1 MKLGMNTF
9 FINMFDFE
17 EGLQFCQE
25 QGVQAVEVAA
35 GGPGAVKYCDVDRL
49 LADQGELERWLDIY
63 AGYGLEIYS
72 FAGHGTPLVPDRRI
86 AEDYSQQFRKTCAL
100 MEKIGCTR
108 LALVAGLPE
117 GAEGDSLPAWIINTD
132 LPFLRDALEWQ
143 WEQRLLPYWK
153 EHGRI
158 AADHGVTLCFEMQIN
173 DMIHSP
179 VKLRRLRDELG
190 PVVACNY
197 DISHMW
203 VQGIDPLAAIH
214 ELSDLI
220 QAVHLKDTLIHEPNL
235 RLRGYFDSTD
245 LKQYQ
250 NRSWTFTIPG
260 WGHDERTW
268 REVISTLRFI
278 GYTGILTLEMESE
291 YIEIQEGLEKAAAFI
306 RPMLLEKPVGPAWWE
321 VAAVHELWEETKE
334 EGE

>member
-9 FINMFDFE
+9 FISMLDFE
-17 EGLQFCQE
+17 EGLRFCQE
-25 QGVQAVEVAA
+25 QEVVAVEVAA
-35 GGPGAVKYCDVDRL
+35 TGPGAKKYCDVDKL
-49 LADQGELERWLDIY
+49 LADQGELDRWLDMY
-63 AGYGLEIYS
+63 AAHGLEIYS
-72 FAGHGTPLVPDRRI
+72 FAGHGTPLVPERRI
-86 AEDYSQQFRKTCAL
+86 AKEYSRQFRQTCKF
-100 MEKIGCTR
+100 MERVGCTR

-117 GAEGDSLPAWIINTD
+117 GAEGDSLPVWIINTD

-143 WEQRLLPYWK
+143 WEQRLLPFWR
-153 EHGRI
+153 EHAKI

-173 DMIHSP
+173 DMVHNP

-190 PVVACNY
+190 PVVACNF

-203 VQGIDPLAAIH
+203 VQGIDPFAAIH

-220 QAVHLKDTLIHEPNL
+220 QAVHLKDTLIHEPNM

-245 LKQYQ
+245 LKQFRH
-250 NRSWTFTIPG
+250 RSWTFTIPG
-260 WGHDERTW
+260 WGHDARTW

-291 YIEIQEGLEKAAAFI
+291 YIEMKEGLEKAAEFI
-306 RPMLLEKPVGPAWWE
+306 RPMLLEKPVGPTWWE
-321 VAAVHELWEETKE
+321 VAAVHELWQETKE
-334 EGE
+334 GE